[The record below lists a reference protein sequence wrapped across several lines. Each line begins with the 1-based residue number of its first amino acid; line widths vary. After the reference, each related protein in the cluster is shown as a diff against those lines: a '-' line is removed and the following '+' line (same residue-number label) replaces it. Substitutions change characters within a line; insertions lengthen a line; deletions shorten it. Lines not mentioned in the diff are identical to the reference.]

1 LDQGFSGAEG
11 RWCREG
17 QLKLLP
23 APTPRWPDLLIAY
36 YPQDRLLFSSKLFA
50 AHVSPD
56 IVGNPRTNPS
66 DLGGFDVFGKDWK
79 YYFDCMLAPVARQ
92 AQGRFL
98 PPQCR
103 FSLPFLSS
111 PLPPPFLGF

>member
-1 LDQGFSGAEG
+1 MI
-11 RWCREG
+11 R
-17 QLKLLP
+17 LLP

-56 IVGNPRTNPS
+56 IAGAPANAAGDV
-66 DLGGFDVFGKDWK
+66 GGFDVYGKDWK

-92 AQGRFL
+92 AAGV
-98 PPQCR
+98 P
-103 FSLPFLSS
+103 
-111 PLPPPFLGF
+111 